1 MEMNGKYMIVPR
13 GKSPALLVDGETELQ
28 EKLESFCHVLISN
41 DKPEGEAFPASIGEI
56 VF

>member
-1 MEMNGKYMIVPR
+1 METDNKYLIVLR

-28 EKLESFCHVLISN
+28 EKLESFCQVMIPDDNL
-41 DKPEGEAFPASIGEI
+41 EANRFPASIGEI